1 MRTAS
6 HPAIIAIGTATLLAA
21 AACGTPDRGS
31 DSALV
36 SGGVA
41 DSSSTVA
48 RLTSGK
54 KPPGK
59 LKNMPEAAVDEWKTY
74 VNALAWSPFVDRT
87 VERGCMDAPNAHSK
101 ECNLEI
107 TAVDGAIL
115 VGPDDYEARAAGR
128 VVARIRNIGAKEEA
142 VYGVKPGE
150 TVYIQ
155 VMRKNDQ
162 KLVGRMV
169 TIDGAIRVGAKKAA
183 EYPFSRCDHAS
194 SDTLQYESV
203 AKMQFCSEMAPE
215 DSGSVRPKAL
225 GPLAGHNRPA
235 WITCAQGCCV
245 VEEP

>member
-6 HPAIIAIGTATLLAA
+6 RSVLAVIGTATLLAA
-21 AACGTPDRGS
+21 AACGSPDTGS
-31 DSALV
+31 DSAV
-36 SGGVA
+36 ASGGVA
-41 DSSSTVA
+41 DSSRAVA
-48 RLTSGK
+48 RLTSAK

-74 VNALAWSPFVDRT
+74 VNALTWSTFVDRT
-87 VERGCMDAPNAHSK
+87 DERGCMDAPNVHSK

-115 VGPDDYEARAAGR
+115 VGPDDYEDKNAGR
-128 VVARIRNIGAKEEA
+128 VLARIRNVGTKEEA

-155 VMRKNDQ
+155 VMRKSDR

-169 TIDGAIRVGAKKAA
+169 TIDGEIRVGAKKVA
-183 EYPFSRCDHAS
+183 EHPFSRCDHAS

-203 AKMQFCSEMAPE
+203 AKMRFCTEMAPR
-215 DSGSVRPKAL
+215 DSGSARTKAL